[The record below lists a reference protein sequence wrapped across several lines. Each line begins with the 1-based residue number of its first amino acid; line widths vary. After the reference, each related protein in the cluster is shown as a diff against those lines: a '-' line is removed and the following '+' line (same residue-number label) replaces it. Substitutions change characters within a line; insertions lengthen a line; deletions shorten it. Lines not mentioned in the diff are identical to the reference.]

1 LGTPLHN
8 NPLIQKPNFLQL
20 RVPIPRG
27 YIYFLDKIQKVG
39 YSHTIMQEELNMLTG
54 MEGTNMSG
62 LSQPVQIQ
70 NAVDGLSPAD
80 KQEAIESLQQI
91 RQLVEQMMAQG
102 ATEEEIE
109 ALLAEIG
116 ISLQELDYAE
126 QMLGLSENQTG
137 IKL

>member
-1 LGTPLHN
+1 
-8 NPLIQKPNFLQL
+8 
-20 RVPIPRG
+20 
-27 YIYFLDKIQKVG
+27 
-39 YSHTIMQEELNMLTG
+39 MQEELNMLTG
-54 MEGTNMSG
+54 MAGTNMSG

-70 NAVDGLSPAD
+70 NAVDGLSPAE
-80 KQEAIESLQQI
+80 KQEAIDSLQQI

-102 ATEEEIE
+102 ATAEEIE

-137 IKL
+137 INL

>member
-1 LGTPLHN
+1 
-8 NPLIQKPNFLQL
+8 
-20 RVPIPRG
+20 
-27 YIYFLDKIQKVG
+27 
-39 YSHTIMQEELNMLTG
+39 ML
-54 MEGTNMSG
+54 
-62 LSQPVQIQ
+62 
-70 NAVDGLSPAD
+70 
-80 KQEAIESLQQI
+80 
-91 RQLVEQMMAQG
+91 AQG